1 MTQFVR
7 QFTQNVML
15 LLLAV
20 ALGVLGFG
28 HRIAPHVPVDLSAY
42 AMPDG
47 TLPELCHDG
56 APADHGQEDQAPCP
70 ACRIIAA
77 LALPQPLA
85 LPAIHLEPVSVVWP
99 RTALADTAAHQPR
112 APPARGPPSVLI

>member
-1 MTQFVR
+1 MSRFAR
-7 QFTQNVML
+7 QFTQNVIV

-28 HRIAPHVPVDLSAY
+28 HRMALHDPVDLSAY

-56 APADHGQEDQAPCP
+56 SAADHGAKEQPPCP

-77 LALPQPLA
+77 VELPPVVALPSEQ
-85 LPAIHLEPVSVVWP
+85 LEPVAVVWP
-99 RTALADTAAHQPR
+99 DVALADASAHQPR
-112 APPARGPPSVLI
+112 VPPARGPPNFLI

>member
-1 MTQFVR
+1 MIRFVGQFS
-7 QFTQNVML
+7 QTLMA

-56 APADHGQEDQAPCP
+56 GAADHGAKDQPPCP

-77 LALPQPLA
+77 VEMPPVITLP
-85 LPAIHLEPVSVVWP
+85 PVQLVPVAVVWP
-99 RTALADTAAHQPR
+99 DVALADASAHPPR
-112 APPARGPPSVLI
+112 APPARGPPTVLI

>member
-1 MTQFVR
+1 MICFARPFARTL
-7 QFTQNVML
+7 ML

-28 HRIAPHVPVDLSAY
+28 HRVALHDPVDLSAY

-56 APADHGQEDQAPCP
+56 GAADHGQKDQAPCP

-77 LALPQPLA
+77 VELPPMIT
-85 LPAIHLEPVSVVWP
+85 LPPVQLEPVAVVWP
-99 RTALADTAAHQPR
+99 EAALAGASEHQPR
-112 APPARGPPSVLI
+112 APPARGPPISLT

>member
-1 MTQFVR
+1 MSRFAR
-7 QFTQNVML
+7 QFAQNVMV

-28 HRIAPHVPVDLSAY
+28 HRMALHDPVDLSAY

-56 APADHGQEDQAPCP
+56 GTAEHGQKEQPPCP

-77 LALPQPLA
+77 VELPPVIT
-85 LPAIHLEPVSVVWP
+85 LPPVQLEPVAVIWP
-99 RTALADTAAHQPR
+99 DVALADASAHPPR
-112 APPARGPPSVLI
+112 APPARGPPTVLI

>member
-1 MTQFVR
+1 MIRFAR
-7 QFTQNVML
+7 QFSQNVMV

-28 HRIAPHVPVDLSAY
+28 HRMALQDPVDLTAY

-47 TLPELCHDG
+47 SLPELCHDG
-56 APADHGQEDQAPCP
+56 GTADHGQKGQAPCP

-77 LALPQPLA
+77 VELPPVIT
-85 LPAIHLEPVSVVWP
+85 LPAVQLEPVAVVWP
-99 RTALADTAAHQPR
+99 DTALADSAMHQPR

>member
-1 MTQFVR
+1 MV
-7 QFTQNVML
+7 

-28 HRIAPHVPVDLSAY
+28 HRMALHDPVDLSAY

-56 APADHGQEDQAPCP
+56 GTAEHGAKDQAPCP

-77 LALPQPLA
+77 GELPTVLALPPVQ
-85 LPAIHLEPVSVVWP
+85 LEPIAVVWP
-99 RTALADTAAHQPR
+99 DVALADASTHQPR
-112 APPARGPPSVLI
+112 APPARRPPNFLI

>member
-1 MTQFVR
+1 MSRFAR
-7 QFTQNVML
+7 QFAQNVML

-20 ALGVLGFG
+20 ALAVLGFG
-28 HRIAPHVPVDLSAY
+28 HRMALHDPVDLSAY

-56 APADHGQEDQAPCP
+56 GTADHDQKDQAPCP

-77 LALPQPLA
+77 VELPPVIT
-85 LPAIHLEPVSVVWP
+85 LPPVQLEPVAVVWP
-99 RTALADTAAHQPR
+99 DVALADVSIHPPR
-112 APPARGPPSVLI
+112 APPARGPPDFLI

>member
-1 MTQFVR
+1 MIRFARPFAQTLMV
-7 QFTQNVML
+7 

-20 ALGVLGFG
+20 ALSVLGFG
-28 HRIAPHVPVDLSAY
+28 HRIALHVPVDLSAY

-56 APADHGQEDQAPCP
+56 GGPEHGAKDQPPCP

-77 LALPQPLA
+77 VE
-85 LPAIHLEPVSVVWP
+85 LPAVITLPPVQLVPVTVVWP
-99 RTALADTAAHQPR
+99 DVALADASSHLPR
-112 APPARGPPSVLI
+112 APPARGPPVTQI

>member
-1 MTQFVR
+1 MIRFAR
-7 QFTQNVML
+7 QFAQNVMV

-28 HRIAPHVPVDLSAY
+28 HRIALHDPVDLSAY

-56 APADHGQEDQAPCP
+56 GTQDHGQKDQAPCP

-77 LALPQPLA
+77 MELPPVIT
-85 LPAIHLEPVSVVWP
+85 LPPVQLEPVTVIWP
-99 RTALADTAAHQPR
+99 EAALADASEHQPR
-112 APPARGPPSVLI
+112 APPARGPPITLI